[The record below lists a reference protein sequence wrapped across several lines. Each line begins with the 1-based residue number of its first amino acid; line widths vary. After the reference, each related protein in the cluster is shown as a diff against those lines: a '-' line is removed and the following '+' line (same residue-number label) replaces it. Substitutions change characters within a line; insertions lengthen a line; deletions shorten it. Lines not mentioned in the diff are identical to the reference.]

1 MKAVIRIL
9 LLGFVVISI
18 CGCFK
23 KVDFGFP
30 KTVEFSNAGGEK
42 IITGNES
49 FSVASFLFGSDEM
62 NSNEEEG
69 TESRKSD
76 WLKIEWKSPH
86 SYELK
91 ITADPN
97 KTGVKR
103 ELDIE
108 LHSCQDYQP
117 IRIIQY

>member
-1 MKAVIRIL
+1 MGVLKKL
-9 LLGFVVISI
+9 IS
-18 CGCFK
+18 
-23 KVDFGFP
+23 DFQRLWNFL
-30 KTVEFSNAGGEK
+30 TREEK